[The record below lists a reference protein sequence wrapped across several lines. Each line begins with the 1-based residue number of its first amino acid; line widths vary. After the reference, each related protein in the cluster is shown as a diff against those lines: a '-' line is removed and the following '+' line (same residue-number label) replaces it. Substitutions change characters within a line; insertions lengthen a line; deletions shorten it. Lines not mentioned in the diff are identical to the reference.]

1 MSSYRPMVKVQG
13 EWAGNALRFA
23 TYKEAL
29 DNAADLH
36 GRWMLV
42 EEFRVDESTDPVN
55 YAWVDG
61 KLREVKDVASTQA

>member
-1 MSSYRPMVKVQG
+1 MPASYKPVVKVQG

-23 TYKEAL
+23 TEEEARL
-29 DNAADLH
+29 NALNLM

-42 EEFRVDESTDPVN
+42 EQIGVEPSEDPVN

-61 KLREVKDVASTQA
+61 ELRGVGE